1 MLPPTV
7 RPGSRQ
13 GAGDDADSM
22 PRRSGKHI
30 NAGSNSDSDAA
41 GGGRPK
47 SGGLKP
53 TPPERPKSGGRKTA
67 DEGGGEGPKG
77 KSPKMRRSR
86 TLSSIQTSKSNRTD
100 PGPGHGRGGSFGDG
114 NSDREGGQMVAKKA
128 AAPEKSKKLRRGASM
143 MTLEEKLA
151 AYEESQQAL
160 DHSKFDLAAKEID
173 GAGKILKDTILKP
186 GAAGTETGS
195 LAYLSPRSSMVQHG
209 VSAEEKEKA
218 RIFLNRVVGARKADH
233 AAELVKWMGAC
244 DLLYGFTHKELLS
257 LSTTC
262 KEIKC
267 KEGRPIVRV
276 GDLESTIYIVFDG
289 QSAVYTS
296 AGSKGAEL
304 FEGNRA
310 RMAMPTRRKSV
321 VGHDKARRTSV
332 VADGGRTMAQA
343 ARRKSV
349 AADGQKTEKA
359 EEGRRASV
367 AIRRASTGGGSGDE
381 DDEESVMPVRHEFNE
396 GDSFGVQQAFH
407 NVSHLAEYSRKGGE
421 VDAEDTVSHATH
433 TVTAETDTTLIAFSN
448 TEDVL
453 KIKMNYER
461 AFEEKVLFLSSIPSY
476 GSSNMD
482 SIQAMANVV
491 KRIRYPPQIM
501 VVREGQGADK
511 VFFLQEGR
519 LKVIKNAGQ
528 PDERVLNVVG
538 EGTCFG
544 DWGVVNNKPRGASMV
559 TLTDC
564 VVHELSAV
572 QYKATVDPTVLG
584 ALKEKVQKIQKIA
597 EGNKNRAD
605 SDKAI
610 NALVVQTTKGSVSG
624 APRACALA
632 LALQAGCW
640 SIEIC
645 SVFACLC

>member
-1 MLPPTV
+1 
-7 RPGSRQ
+7 
-13 GAGDDADSM
+13 
-22 PRRSGKHI
+22 
-30 NAGSNSDSDAA
+30 
-41 GGGRPK
+41 
-47 SGGLKP
+47 
-53 TPPERPKSGGRKTA
+53 
-67 DEGGGEGPKG
+67 
-77 KSPKMRRSR
+77 
-86 TLSSIQTSKSNRTD
+86 
-100 PGPGHGRGGSFGDG
+100 
-114 NSDREGGQMVAKKA
+114 
-128 AAPEKSKKLRRGASM
+128 
-143 MTLEEKLA
+143 
-151 AYEESQQAL
+151 
-160 DHSKFDLAAKEID
+160 
-173 GAGKILKDTILKP
+173 
-186 GAAGTETGS
+186 
-195 LAYLSPRSSMVQHG
+195 
-209 VSAEEKEKA
+209 
-218 RIFLNRVVGARKADH
+218 
-233 AAELVKWMGAC
+233 
-244 DLLYGFTHKELLS
+244 
-257 LSTTC
+257 
-262 KEIKC
+262 
-267 KEGRPIVRV
+267 
-276 GDLESTIYIVFDG
+276 
-289 QSAVYTS
+289 
-296 AGSKGAEL
+296 
-304 FEGNRA
+304 
-310 RMAMPTRRKSV
+310 
-321 VGHDKARRTSV
+321 
-332 VADGGRTMAQA
+332 
-343 ARRKSV
+343 
-349 AADGQKTEKA
+349 
-359 EEGRRASV
+359 
-367 AIRRASTGGGSGDE
+367 
-381 DDEESVMPVRHEFNE
+381 MPVRHEFNE

-610 NALVVQTTKGSVSG
+610 NALVVQTTKGSVSADG
-624 APRACALA
+624 TLISRRNARKAAA
-632 LALQAGCW
+632 EMMSTAAK
-640 SIEIC
+640 
-645 SVFACLC
+645 